1 MNQNED
7 EAKRRRQEA
16 REFLAVSFEEEVSA
30 LLVAGQFELG
40 RATLSEPNPC
50 VICEVPL
57 DDREKVA
64 RVDVDGERVTVCN
77 RCALG
82 IISEE

>member
-16 REFLAVSFEEEVSA
+16 REFLAESLEDEVTA
-30 LLVAGQFELG
+30 LLVAGRFELG
-40 RATLSEPNPC
+40 RATLGEPLPC
-50 VICEVPL
+50 IICEIPL
-57 DDREKVA
+57 DDRGKVA
-64 RVDVDGERVTVCN
+64 WVDVGGEQRAVCS

-82 IISEE
+82 MIPEE